1 MLKIALSFKDELNKL
16 FLENYLREEYKYY
29 LLSTFINKESFND
42 KEFGWGRSSFVSIDD
57 KNKILGFLSF
67 TEEIRVC
74 SINNISIINFIK
86 SNIFNLDLFKFFK
99 YMYNLNNIQKI
110 GWNVIVGNPVEK
122 KYDRICKRYNGYI
135 VGIQKREVML
145 NDRKFYDKKLY
156 EILK

>member
-16 FLENYLREEYKYY
+16 FLENYLKEEYKYY
-29 LLSTFINKESFND
+29 LLSTFIDKELFND
-42 KEFGWGRSSFVSIDD
+42 KEFGWGRSSFVSVDD

-74 SINNISIINFIK
+74 SISNISIINFIK

-110 GWNVIVGNPVEK
+110 SWNVIIGNPVEK

-145 NDRKFYDKKLY
+145 NDRKLYDKKLY